1 MVMFEVSISHP
12 ERGTSQVLFNHTA
25 AAVSHSFDDENLT
38 AATGLVPIMGL
49 AQNAGLVNLADDR
62 LTVTTTGAD
71 KGANP
76 APKLATLVAGMA
88 AGADSIDDMN
98 ILRHGGMSKLFDR
111 VYAPSTLGSFLR
123 SFAFGHVRQLDAISS
138 RFLTNLN
145 EHTPLL
151 PTDRDNTD
159 ASMIFVDVDDT
170 VIDVHSASKQG
181 AGFGY
186 QGSRG
191 LNALLA
197 TASTPDSSQIIV
209 GQRLRK
215 GSTSSA
221 RGADKFVS
229 DALATTTRINSGL
242 PVLVRADSAYYSS
255 TVAKA
260 ARGGGADVSITVRM
274 DKKVKAAIGTI
285 SDDTWT
291 GIAYPEAIYDEE
303 TRTWISKAEVA
314 EVPFTAFTS
323 KKKTLQA
330 TGRLVVRRIPELNET
345 KRTAGQDPLFDLFR
359 YHAFFTTVDRE
370 RFDTVAADQ
379 VHRKHAIIEQINAEL
394 KNGALAHMPSGVFNA
409 NAAWVVIAAITH
421 NLLRAAAGLIGGRM
435 TKVRT
440 QTLRTRLIGI
450 PARIAHRA
458 RKLILHLPRR
468 WPWATEFARL
478 WRAALSPPTT
488 ASS

>member
-1 MVMFEVSISHP
+1 M
-12 ERGTSQVLFNHTA
+12 LFNHTPA
-25 AAVSHSFDDENLT
+25 SASHSFDDENLT
-38 AATGLVPIMGL
+38 ATTGLVPIMAL
-49 AQNAGLVNLADDR
+49 AQKAGLPALAEDR

-98 ILRHGGMSKLFDR
+98 SVRPGGMKHLFDR

-145 EHTPLL
+145 AHTPLL
-151 PTDRDNTD
+151 PTNQDSAQ

-197 TASTPDSSQIIV
+197 TASTASSGQIIV

-229 DALATTTRINSGL
+229 DALATTTRINSGTS
-242 PVLVRADSAYYSS
+242 VLVRADSAYYSS
-255 TVAKA
+255 GVVKA
-260 ARGGGADVSITVRM
+260 AHDGGAHVSITVRM
-274 DKKVKAAIGTI
+274 DKRVKAAIGMI
-285 SDDTWT
+285 SDDSWT
-291 GIAYPEAIYDEE
+291 GIEYPEAIYDEDSGA
-303 TRTWISKAEVA
+303 WISKAEVA
-314 EVPFTAFTS
+314 EIPFTAFTS
-323 KKKTLQA
+323 KKKALQT

-345 KRTAGQDPLFDLFR
+345 KRAAGQDPLFNLFR
-359 YHAFFTTVDRE
+359 YHAFFTTVDQD
-370 RFDTVAADQ
+370 RFDTVAADHI
-379 VHRKHAIIEQINAEL
+379 HRRHAIIEQINAEL

-409 NAAWVVIAAITH
+409 NAAWLAVAAITH
-421 NLLRAAAGLIGGRM
+421 NLLRAAAGVVGGRM
-435 TKVRT
+435 GKVRA
-440 QTLRTRLIGI
+440 QTLRTRII
-450 PARIAHRA
+450 SVPARIAHRA
-458 RKLILHLPRR
+458 RKLILHLPRA
-468 WPWATEFARL
+468 WPWATEFSRL
-478 WRAALSPPTT
+478 WQSALGPPRTV
-488 ASS
+488 SI

>member
-1 MVMFEVSISHP
+1 M
-12 ERGTSQVLFNHTA
+12 A
-25 AAVSHSFDDENLT
+25 
-38 AATGLVPIMGL
+38 L
-49 AQNAGLVNLADDR
+49 AQKAGLPALAEDR

-98 ILRHGGMSKLFDR
+98 IVRHGGMKHLFDR

-145 EHTPLL
+145 AHTPLL
-151 PTDRDNTD
+151 PTNQDSAQ

-197 TASTPDSSQIIV
+197 TASTASSGQIIV

-229 DALATTTRINSGL
+229 DALATTTRINSGTS
-242 PVLVRADSAYYSS
+242 VLVRADSAYYSS
-255 TVAKA
+255 GVVKA
-260 ARGGGADVSITVRM
+260 AHDGGAHVSITVRM
-274 DKKVKAAIGTI
+274 DKRVKAAIGMI
-285 SDDTWT
+285 SDDSWT
-291 GIAYPEAIYDEE
+291 GIEYPEAIYDEDSGA
-303 TRTWISKAEVA
+303 WISKAEVA
-314 EVPFTAFTS
+314 EIPFTAFTS
-323 KKKTLQA
+323 KKKALQT

-345 KRTAGQDPLFDLFR
+345 KRAAGQDPLFNLFR
-359 YHAFFTTVDRE
+359 YHAFFTTVDQD
-370 RFDTVAADQ
+370 RFDTVAADHI
-379 VHRKHAIIEQINAEL
+379 HRRHAIIEQINAEL

-409 NAAWVVIAAITH
+409 NAAWLAVAAITH
-421 NLLRAAAGLIGGRM
+421 NLLRAAAGVVGGRM
-435 TKVRT
+435 SKVRA
-440 QTLRTRLIGI
+440 QTLRTRII
-450 PARIAHRA
+450 SVPARIAHRA
-458 RKLILHLPRR
+458 RKLILHLPRA
-468 WPWATEFARL
+468 WPWATEFSRL
-478 WRAALSPPTT
+478 WQSALGPPRTV
-488 ASS
+488 SI

>member
-1 MVMFEVSISHP
+1 MMFEVNIP
-12 ERGTSQVLFNHTA
+12 VQERGTSQVLFNHTPA
-25 AAVSHSFDDENLT
+25 SVSHSFDDANLT
-38 AATGLVPIMGL
+38 ATTGLVPIMSL
-49 AQNAGLVNLADDR
+49 AQMAGLPDLAEDR

-98 ILRHGGMSKLFDR
+98 ILRHGGM
-111 VYAPSTLGSFLR
+111 
-123 SFAFGHVRQLDAISS
+123 
-138 RFLTNLN
+138 
-145 EHTPLL
+145 HTPLRSCL
-151 PTDRDNTD
+151 RALDPGVVPALVRLRPRPATRRDLFPFPDQPQRAHT
-159 ASMIFVDVDDT
+159 AATQPAKTLAQTSMVFVDVDDT

-197 TASTPDSSQIIV
+197 TASTRDSSQIIV

-221 RGADKFVS
+221 RGADKFVA

-242 PVLVRADSAYYSS
+242 PALVRADSAYYSS
-255 TVAKA
+255 TVTKA
-260 ARGGGADVSITVRM
+260 ARDAGAEVSITVRM

-285 SDDTWT
+285 SDGAWT
-291 GIAYPEAIYDEE
+291 GIEYPEAIYDEE
-303 TRTWISKAEVA
+303 TRAWISKAEVA

-323 KKKTLQA
+323 KKKSLHA
-330 TGRLVVRRIPELNET
+330 PGRLVVRRIPELNET
-345 KRTAGQDPLFDLFR
+345 KRTAGQDPLFDLYR
-359 YHAFFTTVDRE
+359 YHAFFTTVDKD

-379 VHRKHAIIEQINAEL
+379 MHRKHAIIEQINAEL

-409 NAAWVVIAAITH
+409 NAAWVADRSDHAQP
-421 NLLRAAAGLIGGRM
+421 AAGCGR
-435 TKVRT
+435 T
-440 QTLRTRLIGI
+440 
-450 PARIAHRA
+450 HRW
-458 RKLILHLPRR
+458 HG
-468 WPWATEFARL
+468 
-478 WRAALSPPTT
+478 
-488 ASS
+488 

>member
-1 MVMFEVSISHP
+1 MFKVNQSRP
-12 ERGTSQVLFNHTA
+12 ERGTSQVLFNHTPT
-25 AAVSHSFDDENLT
+25 AVSHSFDDRNLT
-38 AATGLVPIMGL
+38 AATGLVPIMTL
-49 AQNAGLVNLADDR
+49 AQNAGLPDLAEDR

-76 APKLATLVAGMA
+76 APKLATLIAGMV

-98 ILRHGGMSKLFDR
+98 ILRHGGMKHLFDR

-123 SFAFGHVRQLDAISS
+123 SFAFGHVRQLDALSS

-145 EHTPLL
+145 AHTPLL
-151 PTDRDNTD
+151 PTNQDSAQ

-170 VIDVHSASKQG
+170 VIDVHSAKKQG

-186 QGSRG
+186 QSSRG

-197 TASTPDSSQIIV
+197 TASTRDSSQIIV

-229 DALATTTRINSGL
+229 DALATTTRIDSGTS
-242 PVLVRADSAYYSS
+242 VLVRADSAYYSS
-255 TVAKA
+255 GVVKA
-260 ARGGGADVSITVRM
+260 AQDGGADVSITVRM
-274 DKKVKAAIGTI
+274 DKRVKAAIGAI
-285 SDDTWT
+285 RDDAWT
-291 GIAYPEAIYDEE
+291 GIEYPEAIYDEE
-303 TRTWISKAEVA
+303 TGAWISKAEVA

-323 KKKTLQA
+323 KKKALQT

-345 KRTAGQDPLFDLFR
+345 KRMSGQDPLFDLFR
-359 YHAFFTTVDRE
+359 YHAFFTTVDRT
-370 RFDTVAADQ
+370 RFDTVAADHT
-379 VHRKHAIIEQINAEL
+379 HRKHAIIEQINAEL

-409 NAAWVVIAAITH
+409 NAAWVTIAAITH
-421 NLLRAAAGLIGGRM
+421 NLLRAVAGLIGGRM
-435 TKVRT
+435 SKVRAP
-440 QTLRTRLIGI
+440 TLRTRIISI

-458 RKLILHLPRR
+458 RKLIMHLPSK
-468 WPWATEFARL
+468 WPWADEFSRL
-478 WRAALSPPTT
+478 WQAALSPPRT
-488 ASS
+488 ALS

>member
-1 MVMFEVSISHP
+1 
-12 ERGTSQVLFNHTA
+12 VLFNHTPTT
-25 AAVSHSFDDENLT
+25 VSHSFDDENFT
-38 AATGLVPIMGL
+38 ATTGLVPIMAL
-49 AQNAGLVNLADDR
+49 AQNAGLPDLADDR

-76 APKLATLVAGMA
+76 AAKLATLVGGMA

-98 ILRHGGMSKLFDR
+98 ILRHGGMKHLFDR

-151 PTDRDNTD
+151 P
-159 ASMIFVDVDDT
+159 ASQENAQSSTVFVDVDDT
-170 VIDVHSASKQG
+170 VIDVHSAAKQG

-197 TASTPDSSQIIV
+197 TASTRDSSQIIV

-229 DALATTTRINSGL
+229 DAVATTTRINSGL

-255 TVAKA
+255 AVVKA
-260 ARGGGADVSITVRM
+260 AHDGGAHVSITVRM
-274 DKKVKAAIGTI
+274 DKRVKAAIRTI
-285 SDDTWT
+285 SDDAWT
-291 GIAYPEAIYDEE
+291 GIEYPEAIYDEE
-303 TRTWISKAEVA
+303 SGAWVSKAEVA
-314 EVPFTAFTS
+314 EIPFTAFTS
-323 KKKTLQA
+323 KKKALHA
-330 TGRLVVRRIPELNET
+330 TGRLVVRRVPELNES
-345 KRTAGQDPLFDLFR
+345 KRAAGQNPLFDLFR
-359 YHAFFTTVDRE
+359 YHAFFTTVDRN
-370 RFDTVAADQ
+370 RFDTVAADHM
-379 VHRKHAIIEQINAEL
+379 HRKHAIIEQINAEL

-409 NAAWVVIAAITH
+409 NAAWVAIAAITH

-435 TKVRT
+435 TKVRA
-440 QTLRTRLIGI
+440 QTLRTRIIGV
-450 PARIAHRA
+450 PARVAHRA
-458 RKLILHLPRR
+458 RKLILHLPRA
-468 WPWATEFARL
+468 WPWATEFSRL
-478 WRAALSPPTT
+478 WQSALGPPRTVS
-488 ASS
+488 A

>member
-1 MVMFEVSISHP
+1 M
-12 ERGTSQVLFNHTA
+12 LFNHTPA
-25 AAVSHSFDDENLT
+25 SASHSFDDENLT
-38 AATGLVPIMGL
+38 ATTGLVPIMAL
-49 AQNAGLVNLADDR
+49 AQKAGLPALAEDR

-98 ILRHGGMSKLFDR
+98 IVRHGGMKHLFDR

-145 EHTPLL
+145 AHTPLL
-151 PTDRDNTD
+151 PTNQDSAQ

-197 TASTPDSSQIIV
+197 TASTASSGQIIV

-229 DALATTTRINSGL
+229 DALATTTRINSGTS
-242 PVLVRADSAYYSS
+242 VLVRADSAYYSS
-255 TVAKA
+255 GVVKA
-260 ARGGGADVSITVRM
+260 AHDGGAHVSITVRM
-274 DKKVKAAIGTI
+274 DKRVKAAIGMI
-285 SDDTWT
+285 SDDSWT
-291 GIAYPEAIYDEE
+291 GIEYPEAIYDEDSGA
-303 TRTWISKAEVA
+303 WISKAEVA
-314 EVPFTAFTS
+314 EIPFTAFTS
-323 KKKTLQA
+323 KKKALQT

-345 KRTAGQDPLFDLFR
+345 KRAAGQDPLFDLFR
-359 YHAFFTTVDRE
+359 YHAFFTTVDQD
-370 RFDTVAADQ
+370 RFDTVAADHI
-379 VHRKHAIIEQINAEL
+379 HRRHAIIEQINAEL

-409 NAAWVVIAAITH
+409 NAAWLAVAAITH
-421 NLLRAAAGLIGGRM
+421 NLLRAAAGVVGGRM
-435 TKVRT
+435 GKVRA
-440 QTLRTRLIGI
+440 QTLRTRII
-450 PARIAHRA
+450 SVPARIAHRA
-458 RKLILHLPRR
+458 RKLILHLPRA
-468 WPWATEFARL
+468 WPWATEFSRL
-478 WRAALSPPTT
+478 WQSALGPPRTV
-488 ASS
+488 SI

>member
-1 MVMFEVSISHP
+1 M
-12 ERGTSQVLFNHTA
+12 LFNHTPA
-25 AAVSHSFDDENLT
+25 SASHSFDDENLT
-38 AATGLVPIMGL
+38 ATTGLVPIMAL
-49 AQNAGLVNLADDR
+49 AQKAGLPALAEDR

-98 ILRHGGMSKLFDR
+98 IVRHGGMKHLFDR

-145 EHTPLL
+145 AHTPLL
-151 PTDRDNTD
+151 PTNQDSAQ

-197 TASTPDSSQIIV
+197 TASTASSGQIIV

-229 DALATTTRINSGL
+229 DALATTTRINSGTS
-242 PVLVRADSAYYSS
+242 VLVRADSAYYSS
-255 TVAKA
+255 GVVKA
-260 ARGGGADVSITVRM
+260 AHDGGAHVSITVRM
-274 DKKVKAAIGTI
+274 DKRVKAAIGMI
-285 SDDTWT
+285 SDDSWT
-291 GIAYPEAIYDEE
+291 GIEYPEAIYDEDSGA
-303 TRTWISKAEVA
+303 WISKAEVA
-314 EVPFTAFTS
+314 EIPFTAFTS
-323 KKKTLQA
+323 KKKALQT

-345 KRTAGQDPLFDLFR
+345 KRAAGQDPLFNLFR
-359 YHAFFTTVDRE
+359 YHAFFTTVDQD
-370 RFDTVAADQ
+370 RFDTVAADHI
-379 VHRKHAIIEQINAEL
+379 HRRHAIIEQINAEL

-409 NAAWVVIAAITH
+409 NAAWLAVAAITH
-421 NLLRAAAGLIGGRM
+421 NLLRAAAGVVGGRM
-435 TKVRT
+435 SKVRA
-440 QTLRTRLIGI
+440 QTLRTRII
-450 PARIAHRA
+450 SVPARIAHRA
-458 RKLILHLPRR
+458 RKLILHLPRA
-468 WPWATEFARL
+468 WPWATEFSRL
-478 WRAALSPPTT
+478 WQSALGPPRTV
-488 ASS
+488 SI

>member
-1 MVMFEVSISHP
+1 M
-12 ERGTSQVLFNHTA
+12 A
-25 AAVSHSFDDENLT
+25 
-38 AATGLVPIMGL
+38 L
-49 AQNAGLVNLADDR
+49 AQKAGLPALAEDR

-98 ILRHGGMSKLFDR
+98 IVRHGGMKHLFDR

-145 EHTPLL
+145 AHTPLL
-151 PTDRDNTD
+151 PTNQDSAQ

-197 TASTPDSSQIIV
+197 TASTASSGQIIV

-229 DALATTTRINSGL
+229 DALATTTRINSGTS
-242 PVLVRADSAYYSS
+242 VLVRADSAYYSS
-255 TVAKA
+255 GVVKA
-260 ARGGGADVSITVRM
+260 AHDGGAHVSITVRM
-274 DKKVKAAIGTI
+274 DKRVKAAIGMI
-285 SDDTWT
+285 SDDSWT
-291 GIAYPEAIYDEE
+291 GIEYPEAIYDEDSGA
-303 TRTWISKAEVA
+303 WISKAEVA
-314 EVPFTAFTS
+314 EIPFTAFTS
-323 KKKTLQA
+323 KKKALQT

-345 KRTAGQDPLFDLFR
+345 KRAAGQDPLFNLFR
-359 YHAFFTTVDRE
+359 YHAFFTTVDQD
-370 RFDTVAADQ
+370 RFDTVAADHI
-379 VHRKHAIIEQINAEL
+379 HRRHAIIEQINAEL

-409 NAAWVVIAAITH
+409 NAAWLAVAAITH
-421 NLLRAAAGLIGGRM
+421 NLLRAAAGVVGGRM
-435 TKVRT
+435 GKVRA
-440 QTLRTRLIGI
+440 QTLRTRII
-450 PARIAHRA
+450 SVPARIAHRA
-458 RKLILHLPRR
+458 RKLILHLPRA
-468 WPWATEFARL
+468 WPWATEFSRL
-478 WRAALSPPTT
+478 WQSALGPPRTV
-488 ASS
+488 SI

>member
-1 MVMFEVSISHP
+1 M
-12 ERGTSQVLFNHTA
+12 LFNHTPA
-25 AAVSHSFDDENLT
+25 SASHSFDDENLT
-38 AATGLVPIMGL
+38 ATTGLVPIMAL
-49 AQNAGLVNLADDR
+49 AQKAGLPALAEDR

-98 ILRHGGMSKLFDR
+98 ILRHGGMKHLFDR

-145 EHTPLL
+145 AHTPLL
-151 PTDRDNTD
+151 PTNQDSAQ

-197 TASTPDSSQIIV
+197 TASTASSGQFIV

-229 DALATTTRINSGL
+229 DALATTTRINSGTS
-242 PVLVRADSAYYSS
+242 VLVRADSAYYSS
-255 TVAKA
+255 GVVKA
-260 ARGGGADVSITVRM
+260 AHDGGAHVSITVRM
-274 DKKVKAAIGTI
+274 DKRVKAAIGMI
-285 SDDTWT
+285 SDDSWT
-291 GIAYPEAIYDEE
+291 GIEYPEAIYDEDSGA
-303 TRTWISKAEVA
+303 WISKAEVA
-314 EVPFTAFTS
+314 EIPFTAFTS
-323 KKKTLQA
+323 KKKALQT

-345 KRTAGQDPLFDLFR
+345 KRAAGQDPLFDLFR
-359 YHAFFTTVDRE
+359 YHAFFTTVDQD
-370 RFDTVAADQ
+370 RFDTVAADHI
-379 VHRKHAIIEQINAEL
+379 HRRHAIIEQINAEL

-409 NAAWVVIAAITH
+409 NAAWLAVAAITH
-421 NLLRAAAGLIGGRM
+421 NLLRAAAGVVGGRM
-435 TKVRT
+435 GKVRA
-440 QTLRTRLIGI
+440 QTLRTRII
-450 PARIAHRA
+450 SVPARIAHRA
-458 RKLILHLPRR
+458 RKLILHLPRA
-468 WPWATEFARL
+468 WPWATEFSRL
-478 WRAALSPPTT
+478 WQSALGPPRTV
-488 ASS
+488 SI

>member
-1 MVMFEVSISHP
+1 M
-12 ERGTSQVLFNHTA
+12 LFNHTPA
-25 AAVSHSFDDENLT
+25 SASHSFDDENLT
-38 AATGLVPIMGL
+38 ATTGLVPIMAL
-49 AQNAGLVNLADDR
+49 AKKAGLPALAEDR

-98 ILRHGGMSKLFDR
+98 IVRHGGMKHLFDR

-145 EHTPLL
+145 AHTPLL
-151 PTDRDNTD
+151 PTNQDSAQ

-197 TASTPDSSQIIV
+197 TASTASSGQIIV

-229 DALATTTRINSGL
+229 DALATTTRINSGTS
-242 PVLVRADSAYYSS
+242 VLVRADSAYYSS
-255 TVAKA
+255 GVVKA
-260 ARGGGADVSITVRM
+260 AHDGGAHVSITVRM
-274 DKKVKAAIGTI
+274 DKRVKAAIGMI
-285 SDDTWT
+285 SDDSWT
-291 GIAYPEAIYDEE
+291 GIEYPEAIYDEDSGA
-303 TRTWISKAEVA
+303 WISKAEVA
-314 EVPFTAFTS
+314 EIPFTAFTS
-323 KKKTLQA
+323 KKKALQT

-345 KRTAGQDPLFDLFR
+345 KRAAGQDPLFNLFR
-359 YHAFFTTVDRE
+359 YHAFFTTVDQD
-370 RFDTVAADQ
+370 RFDTVAADHI
-379 VHRKHAIIEQINAEL
+379 HRRHAIIEQINAEL

-409 NAAWVVIAAITH
+409 NAAWLAVAAITH
-421 NLLRAAAGLIGGRM
+421 NLLRAAAGVVGGRM
-435 TKVRT
+435 GKVRA
-440 QTLRTRLIGI
+440 QTLRTRII
-450 PARIAHRA
+450 SVPARIAHRA
-458 RKLILHLPRR
+458 RKLILHLPRA
-468 WPWATEFARL
+468 WPWATEFSRL
-478 WRAALSPPTT
+478 WQSALGPPRTV
-488 ASS
+488 SI

>member
-1 MVMFEVSISHP
+1 M
-12 ERGTSQVLFNHTA
+12 LFNHTPT
-25 AAVSHSFDDENLT
+25 AVSHSFDDENLT
-38 AATGLVPIMGL
+38 ATTGLVPIMGL
-49 AQNAGLVNLADDR
+49 AQKAGLPDLADDR
-62 LTVTTTGAD
+62 LTVSTTGAD

-76 APKLATLVAGMA
+76 AAKLATLVGGIA

-98 ILRHGGMSKLFDR
+98 LLRHGGMTHLFDR

-151 PTDRDNTD
+151 PTNQESAQT
-159 ASMIFVDVDDT
+159 SMIFVDVDDT

-191 LNALLA
+191 LNTLLA
-197 TASTPDSSQIIV
+197 TAPTRDSSQIIV

-229 DALATTTRINSGL
+229 DALATTARINSDL

-255 TVAKA
+255 KVAKA
-260 ARGGGADVSITVRM
+260 AHDAGAHVSITVRM

-285 SDDTWT
+285 SDDAWT
-291 GIAYPEAIYDEE
+291 GIEYPEAIYDEDS
-303 TRTWISKAEVA
+303 RAWISKAEVA

-323 KKKTLQA
+323 KKKSLHA
-330 TGRLVVRRIPELNET
+330 PGRLVVRRIPELNET
-345 KRTAGQDPLFDLFR
+345 KRTAGQDPLFDLYR
-359 YHAFFTTVDRE
+359 YHAFFTTIDRD

-379 VHRKHAIIEQINAEL
+379 MHRKHAIIEQINAEL

-409 NAAWVVIAAITH
+409 NAAWVAIAAITH
-421 NLLRAAAGLIGGRM
+421 NLMRAAAGLIGGRM
-435 TKVRT
+435 SKVRA
-440 QTLRTRLIGI
+440 QTLRTRIISI

-458 RKLILHLPRR
+458 RKLILHLPTK
-468 WPWATEFARL
+468 WPWATDFARL
-478 WRAALSPPTT
+478 WQAALSPPRTVL
-488 ASS
+488 S

>member
-1 MVMFEVSISHP
+1 M
-12 ERGTSQVLFNHTA
+12 LFNHTPA
-25 AAVSHSFDDENLT
+25 SASHSFDDENLT
-38 AATGLVPIMGL
+38 ATTGLVPIMAL
-49 AQNAGLVNLADDR
+49 AQKAGLPALAEDR

-98 ILRHGGMSKLFDR
+98 ILRHGGMKHLFDR

-145 EHTPLL
+145 AHTPLL
-151 PTDRDNTD
+151 PTNQDSAQ

-197 TASTPDSSQIIV
+197 TASTASSGQIIV

-229 DALATTTRINSGL
+229 DALATTTRINSGTS
-242 PVLVRADSAYYSS
+242 VLVRADSAYYSS
-255 TVAKA
+255 GVVKA
-260 ARGGGADVSITVRM
+260 AHDGGAHVSITVRM
-274 DKKVKAAIGTI
+274 DKRVKAAIGMI
-285 SDDTWT
+285 SDDSWT
-291 GIAYPEAIYDEE
+291 GIEYPEAIYDEDSGA
-303 TRTWISKAEVA
+303 WISKAEVA
-314 EVPFTAFTS
+314 EIPFTAFTS
-323 KKKTLQA
+323 KKKALQT

-345 KRTAGQDPLFDLFR
+345 KRAAGQDPLFDLFR
-359 YHAFFTTVDRE
+359 YHAFFTTVDQD
-370 RFDTVAADQ
+370 RFDTVAADHI
-379 VHRKHAIIEQINAEL
+379 HRRHAIIEQINAEL

-409 NAAWVVIAAITH
+409 NAAWLAVAAITH
-421 NLLRAAAGLIGGRM
+421 NLLRAAAGVVGGRM
-435 TKVRT
+435 GKVRA
-440 QTLRTRLIGI
+440 QTLRTRII
-450 PARIAHRA
+450 SVPARIAHRA
-458 RKLILHLPRR
+458 RKLILHLPRA
-468 WPWATEFARL
+468 WPWATEFSRL
-478 WRAALSPPTT
+478 WQSALGPPRTV
-488 ASS
+488 SI

>member
-1 MVMFEVSISHP
+1 M
-12 ERGTSQVLFNHTA
+12 LFNHTPTT
-25 AAVSHSFDDENLT
+25 VSHSFDDTNLT
-38 AATGLVPIMGL
+38 AATGLVPTMAL
-49 AQNAGLVNLADDR
+49 AQNAALPDLADDH

-76 APKLATLVAGMA
+76 AAKLATLVAGMA

-98 ILRHGGMSKLFDR
+98 ILRHGGMKHLFDR

-151 PTDRDNTD
+151 PASQDNEQSSTV
-159 ASMIFVDVDDT
+159 FVDVDDT

-197 TASTPDSSQIIV
+197 TASTRDSSQIIV

-229 DALATTTRINSGL
+229 DAVATTKRINPGAA
-242 PVLVRADSAYYSS
+242 VLVRADSAYYSL
-255 TVAKA
+255 TVTKA
-260 ARGGGADVSITVRM
+260 AHDAGANVSITVRM
-274 DKKVKAAIGTI
+274 DKRVKAAIGTI
-285 SDDTWT
+285 SDDAWT
-291 GIAYPEAIYDEE
+291 GIEYPDAIYDEE
-303 TRTWISKAEVA
+303 SGAWVSKAEVA

-323 KKKTLQA
+323 KKKALQT

-345 KRTAGQDPLFDLFR
+345 KRAAGQDPLFDLFR
-359 YHAFFTTVDRE
+359 YHAFFTTVDQD
-370 RFDTVAADQ
+370 RFDTVVADQ
-379 VHRKHAIIEQINAEL
+379 VHRRHAIIEQINAEL

-409 NAAWVVIAAITH
+409 NAAWLTIAAITH
-421 NLLRAAAGLIGGRM
+421 NLLRAAAGIIGGRM
-435 TKVRT
+435 SKVRA
-440 QTLRTRLIGI
+440 QTLRTRIIGV

-458 RKLILHLPRR
+458 RKLILHLPRA
-468 WPWATEFARL
+468 WPWATEFSRL
-478 WRAALSPPTT
+478 WQSALGPPRTMST
-488 ASS
+488 

>member
-1 MVMFEVSISHP
+1 M
-12 ERGTSQVLFNHTA
+12 
-25 AAVSHSFDDENLT
+25 SHSFDDGNLT
-38 AATGLVPIMGL
+38 ATTGLVPIMGL
-49 AQNAGLVNLADDR
+49 AQKAGLPELADDR

-98 ILRHGGMSKLFDR
+98 ILRHGGMKHLFDR

-145 EHTPLL
+145 AHTPLL
-151 PTDRDNTD
+151 PTSEDTRQS
-159 ASMIFVDVDDT
+159 AMIFVDIDDT

-191 LNALLA
+191 LNALFA
-197 TASTPDSSQIIV
+197 TASTGDSGQIIV

-229 DALATTTRINSGL
+229 DAVATTARIGSGA

-255 TVAKA
+255 SVAKA
-260 ARGGGADVSITVRM
+260 ARDAGADVSITVRM
-274 DKKVKAAIGTI
+274 DTRIKAAIAAI
-285 SDDTWT
+285 SDDAWT
-291 GIAYPEAIYDEE
+291 GIEYPEAIYDEDSGA
-303 TRTWISKAEVA
+303 WISKAEVA

-323 KKKTLQA
+323 KKNALQA
-330 TGRLVVRRIPELNET
+330 TGRLVVRRIPELNEA

-359 YHAFFTTVDRE
+359 HHAFFTTVDRD
-370 RFDTVAADQ
+370 RFDTVIADQ
-379 VHRKHAIIEQINAEL
+379 IHRRHAIIEQINAEL
-394 KNGALAHMPSGVFNA
+394 KNGALAHMPSGVFDA
-409 NAAWVVIAAITH
+409 NAAWVAIAAITH
-421 NLLRAAAGLIGGRM
+421 NLLRAAAGLLGGRM
-435 TKVRT
+435 SKVRA
-440 QTLRTRLIGI
+440 QTLRTRIIGV

-458 RKLILHLPRR
+458 RKLILHLPRA
-468 WPWATEFARL
+468 WPWAQEFSRL
-478 WRAALSPPTT
+478 WQAALSPPRTVL
-488 ASS
+488 S

>member
-1 MVMFEVSISHP
+1 M
-12 ERGTSQVLFNHTA
+12 LFNHTPA
-25 AAVSHSFDDENLT
+25 SASHSFDDENLT
-38 AATGLVPIMGL
+38 ATTGLVPIMAL
-49 AQNAGLVNLADDR
+49 AQKAGLPALAEDR

-98 ILRHGGMSKLFDR
+98 IVRHGGMKHLFDR

-145 EHTPLL
+145 AHTPLL
-151 PTDRDNTD
+151 PTNQDSAQ

-197 TASTPDSSQIIV
+197 TASTASSGQIIV

-229 DALATTTRINSGL
+229 DALATTTRINSGTS
-242 PVLVRADSAYYSS
+242 VLVRADSAYYSS
-255 TVAKA
+255 GVVKA
-260 ARGGGADVSITVRM
+260 AHDGGAHESITVRM
-274 DKKVKAAIGTI
+274 DKRVKAAIGMI
-285 SDDTWT
+285 SDDSWT
-291 GIAYPEAIYDEE
+291 GIEYPEAIYDEDSGA
-303 TRTWISKAEVA
+303 WISKAEVA
-314 EVPFTAFTS
+314 EIPFTAFTS
-323 KKKTLQA
+323 KKKALQT

-345 KRTAGQDPLFDLFR
+345 KRAAGQDPLFNLFR
-359 YHAFFTTVDRE
+359 YHAFFTTVDQD
-370 RFDTVAADQ
+370 RFDTVAADHI
-379 VHRKHAIIEQINAEL
+379 HRRHAIIEQINAEL

-409 NAAWVVIAAITH
+409 NAAWLAVAAITH
-421 NLLRAAAGLIGGRM
+421 NLLRAAAGVVGGRM
-435 TKVRT
+435 GKVRA
-440 QTLRTRLIGI
+440 QTLRTRII
-450 PARIAHRA
+450 SVPARIAHRA
-458 RKLILHLPRR
+458 RKLILHLPRA
-468 WPWATEFARL
+468 WPWATEFSRL
-478 WRAALSPPTT
+478 WQSALGPPRTV
-488 ASS
+488 SI

>member
-1 MVMFEVSISHP
+1 M
-12 ERGTSQVLFNHTA
+12 LFNHTPA
-25 AAVSHSFDDENLT
+25 SASHSFDDENLT
-38 AATGLVPIMGL
+38 ATTGLVPIMAL
-49 AQNAGLVNLADDR
+49 AQKAGLPALAEDR

-98 ILRHGGMSKLFDR
+98 IVRHGGMKHLFDR

-145 EHTPLL
+145 AHTPLL
-151 PTDRDNTD
+151 PTNQDSAQ

-197 TASTPDSSQIIV
+197 TASTASSGQIIV

-229 DALATTTRINSGL
+229 DALATTTRINSGTS
-242 PVLVRADSAYYSS
+242 VLVRADSAYYSS
-255 TVAKA
+255 GVVKA
-260 ARGGGADVSITVRM
+260 AHDGGAHVSITVRM
-274 DKKVKAAIGTI
+274 DKRVKAAIGMI
-285 SDDTWT
+285 SDDSWT
-291 GIAYPEAIYDEE
+291 GIEYPEAIYDEDSGA
-303 TRTWISKAEVA
+303 WISKAEVA
-314 EVPFTAFTS
+314 EIPFTAFTS
-323 KKKTLQA
+323 KKKALQT

-345 KRTAGQDPLFDLFR
+345 KRAAGQDPLFNLFR
-359 YHAFFTTVDRE
+359 YHAFFTTVDQD
-370 RFDTVAADQ
+370 RFDTVAADHI
-379 VHRKHAIIEQINAEL
+379 HRRHAIIEQINAEL

-409 NAAWVVIAAITH
+409 NAAWLAVAAITH
-421 NLLRAAAGLIGGRM
+421 NLLRAAAGVVGGRM
-435 TKVRT
+435 GKVRA
-440 QTLRTRLIGI
+440 QTLRTRII
-450 PARIAHRA
+450 SVPARIAHRA
-458 RKLILHLPRR
+458 RKLILHLPRA
-468 WPWATEFARL
+468 WPWATEFSRL
-478 WRAALSPPTT
+478 WQSALGPPRTV
-488 ASS
+488 SI

>member
-1 MVMFEVSISHP
+1 M
-12 ERGTSQVLFNHTA
+12 LFNHTPA
-25 AAVSHSFDDENLT
+25 SASHSFDDENLPAT
-38 AATGLVPIMGL
+38 TGLVPIMAL
-49 AQNAGLVNLADDR
+49 AQKAGLPALAEDR
-62 LTVTTTGAD
+62 LAVTTTGAD

-98 ILRHGGMSKLFDR
+98 ILRHGGMKHLFDR

-145 EHTPLL
+145 AHTPLL
-151 PTDRDNTD
+151 PTNQDSAQ

-197 TASTPDSSQIIV
+197 TASTASSGQIIV

-229 DALATTTRINSGL
+229 DALATTTRINSGTS
-242 PVLVRADSAYYSS
+242 VLVRADSAYYSS
-255 TVAKA
+255 GVVKA
-260 ARGGGADVSITVRM
+260 AHDGGAHVSITVRM
-274 DKKVKAAIGTI
+274 DKRVKAAIGMI
-285 SDDTWT
+285 SDDSWT
-291 GIAYPEAIYDEE
+291 GIEYPEAIYDEDSGA
-303 TRTWISKAEVA
+303 WISKAEVA
-314 EVPFTAFTS
+314 EIPFTAFTS
-323 KKKTLQA
+323 KKKALQT

-345 KRTAGQDPLFDLFR
+345 KRAAGQDPLFDLFR
-359 YHAFFTTVDRE
+359 YHAFFTTVDQD
-370 RFDTVAADQ
+370 RFDTVAADHI
-379 VHRKHAIIEQINAEL
+379 HRRHAIIEQINAEL

-409 NAAWVVIAAITH
+409 NAAWLAVAAITH
-421 NLLRAAAGLIGGRM
+421 NLLRAAAGVVGGRM
-435 TKVRT
+435 GKVRA
-440 QTLRTRLIGI
+440 QTLRTRII
-450 PARIAHRA
+450 SVPARIAHRA
-458 RKLILHLPRR
+458 RKLILHLPRA
-468 WPWATEFARL
+468 WPWATEFSRL
-478 WRAALSPPTT
+478 WQSALGPPRTV
-488 ASS
+488 SI

>member
-1 MVMFEVSISHP
+1 MFEVNIP
-12 ERGTSQVLFNHTA
+12 GQERGTSQVLFNHTPTS
-25 AAVSHSFDDENLT
+25 VSHSFDDGNLT
-38 AATGLVPIMGL
+38 ATTGLVPIMGL
-49 AQNAGLVNLADDR
+49 AQKAGLPELADDR

-98 ILRHGGMSKLFDR
+98 ILRHGGMKHLFDR

-123 SFAFGHVRQLDAISS
+123 SFAFGHVRQLDAISA

-145 EHTPLL
+145 AHTPLL
-151 PTDRDNTD
+151 PTSEDTRQS
-159 ASMIFVDVDDT
+159 AMIFVDIDDT

-191 LNALLA
+191 LNALFA
-197 TASTPDSSQIIV
+197 TASTGDSGQIIV

-229 DALATTTRINSGL
+229 DAVATTARIGSGA

-255 TVAKA
+255 SVAKA
-260 ARGGGADVSITVRM
+260 ARDAGADVSITVRM
-274 DKKVKAAIGTI
+274 DTRIKAAIAAI
-285 SDDTWT
+285 SDDAWT
-291 GIAYPEAIYDEE
+291 GIEYPEAIYDEDSGA
-303 TRTWISKAEVA
+303 WISKAEVA

-323 KKKTLQA
+323 KKNALQA
-330 TGRLVVRRIPELNET
+330 TGRLVVRRIPELNEA

-359 YHAFFTTVDRE
+359 HHAFFTTVDRD
-370 RFDTVAADQ
+370 RFDTVIADQ
-379 VHRKHAIIEQINAEL
+379 IHRRHAIIEQINAEL
-394 KNGALAHMPSGVFNA
+394 KNGALAHMPSGVFDA
-409 NAAWVVIAAITH
+409 NAAWVAIAAITH
-421 NLLRAAAGLIGGRM
+421 NLLRAAAGLLGGRM
-435 TKVRT
+435 SKVRA
-440 QTLRTRLIGI
+440 QTLRTRIIGV

-458 RKLILHLPRR
+458 RKLILHLPRA
-468 WPWATEFARL
+468 WPWAQEFSRL
-478 WRAALSPPTT
+478 WQAALSPPRTVL
-488 ASS
+488 S

>member
-1 MVMFEVSISHP
+1 M
-12 ERGTSQVLFNHTA
+12 LFNHTPA
-25 AAVSHSFDDENLT
+25 SASHSFDDENLT
-38 AATGLVPIMGL
+38 ATTGLVPIMAL
-49 AQNAGLVNLADDR
+49 AQKAGLPALAEDR

-98 ILRHGGMSKLFDR
+98 ILRHGGMKHLFDR

-145 EHTPLL
+145 AHTPLL
-151 PTDRDNTD
+151 PTNQDSAQ

-197 TASTPDSSQIIV
+197 TASTASSGQIIV

-229 DALATTTRINSGL
+229 DALATTTRINSGTS
-242 PVLVRADSAYYSS
+242 VLVRADSAYYSS
-255 TVAKA
+255 GVVKA
-260 ARGGGADVSITVRM
+260 AHDGGAHVSITVRM
-274 DKKVKAAIGTI
+274 DKRVKAAIGMI
-285 SDDTWT
+285 SDDSWT
-291 GIAYPEAIYDEE
+291 GIEYPEAIYDEDSGA
-303 TRTWISKAEVA
+303 WISKAEVA
-314 EVPFTAFTS
+314 EIPFTAFTS
-323 KKKTLQA
+323 KKKALQT

-345 KRTAGQDPLFDLFR
+345 KR
-359 YHAFFTTVDRE
+359 
-370 RFDTVAADQ
+370 
-379 VHRKHAIIEQINAEL
+379 
-394 KNGALAHMPSGVFNA
+394 ALQS
-409 NAAWVVIAAITH
+409 
-421 NLLRAAAGLIGGRM
+421 
-435 TKVRT
+435 
-440 QTLRTRLIGI
+440 
-450 PARIAHRA
+450 
-458 RKLILHLPRR
+458 
-468 WPWATEFARL
+468 
-478 WRAALSPPTT
+478 
-488 ASS
+488 

>member
-1 MVMFEVSISHP
+1 M
-12 ERGTSQVLFNHTA
+12 A
-25 AAVSHSFDDENLT
+25 
-38 AATGLVPIMGL
+38 L
-49 AQNAGLVNLADDR
+49 AQKAGLPALAEDR

-98 ILRHGGMSKLFDR
+98 IVRHGGMKHLFDR

-145 EHTPLL
+145 AHTPLL
-151 PTDRDNTD
+151 PTNQDSAQ

-197 TASTPDSSQIIV
+197 TASTASSGQIIV

-229 DALATTTRINSGL
+229 DALATTTRINSGTS
-242 PVLVRADSAYYSS
+242 VLVRADSAYYSS
-255 TVAKA
+255 GVVKA
-260 ARGGGADVSITVRM
+260 AHDGGAHVSITVRM
-274 DKKVKAAIGTI
+274 DKRVKAAIGMI
-285 SDDTWT
+285 SDDSWT
-291 GIAYPEAIYDEE
+291 GIEYPEAIYDEDSGA
-303 TRTWISKAEVA
+303 WISKAEVA
-314 EVPFTAFTS
+314 EIPFTAFTS
-323 KKKTLQA
+323 KKKALQT

-345 KRTAGQDPLFDLFR
+345 KRAAGQDPLFNLFR
-359 YHAFFTTVDRE
+359 YHAFFTTVDQD
-370 RFDTVAADQ
+370 RFDTVAADHI
-379 VHRKHAIIEQINAEL
+379 HRRHAIIEQINAEL

-409 NAAWVVIAAITH
+409 NAAWLAVAAITH
-421 NLLRAAAGLIGGRM
+421 NLLRAAAGVVGGRM
-435 TKVRT
+435 GKVRA
-440 QTLRTRLIGI
+440 QTLRTRII
-450 PARIAHRA
+450 SVPARIAHRA
-458 RKLILHLPRR
+458 RKLIL
-468 WPWATEFARL
+468 
-478 WRAALSPPTT
+478 
-488 ASS
+488 